1 MITISIVSHGQGDLV
16 ANLLGQ
22 LALFRK
28 DIESVII
35 TKNIP
40 ESENF
45 DQYKDKLP
53 LVVISNK
60 SALGFGANHN
70 QAFKLCKTRFF
81 CVMNPDISLIEN
93 PFSVLKSNCL
103 GGDTAVVAPTILDK
117 DNVIENSARY
127 FPKLSSI
134 LKKIIGRGSD
144 CYPTDNKK
152 IVYPDWVA
160 GMFLFF
166 SADKYK
172 DLKGFDDSFFLYY
185 EDVDIC
191 ARAWEMG
198 YNVKLCTEVK
208 AIHDARRSS
217 HKEFKFLRR
226 HVSSLFRYFLK
237 YQFRL
242 PIKKIP

>member
-1 MITISIVSHGQGDLV
+1 MITISIVSHGQGGLI
-16 ANLLGQ
+16 ANLLSQ
-22 LALFRK
+22 LVLFRK
-28 DIESVII
+28 DIVSVIV

-40 ESENF
+40 EDASF

-60 SALGFGANHN
+60 SVLGFGANHN

-93 PFSVLKSNCL
+93 PFPILKSNCL
-103 GGDTAVVAPTILDK
+103 DSDTAVTAPIILNK
-117 DNVIENSARY
+117 NNIVENSARY
-127 FPKLSSI
+127 FPKLKSI
-134 LKKIIGRGSD
+134 LTKFGRGD
-144 CYPTDNKK
+144 DRYPINNKK

-166 SADKYK
+166 KADAYR
-172 DLKGFDDSFFLYY
+172 DLNGFDESFFLYY

-191 ARAWEMG
+191 TRIWSAG
-198 YNVKLCTEVK
+198 FKIKLCTEVK
-208 AIHDARRSS
+208 VIHDARRSS
-217 HKEFKFLRR
+217 HKELKFLKW
-226 HVSSLFRYFLK
+226 HVDSLFRYFLK

-242 PIKKIP
+242 PRK